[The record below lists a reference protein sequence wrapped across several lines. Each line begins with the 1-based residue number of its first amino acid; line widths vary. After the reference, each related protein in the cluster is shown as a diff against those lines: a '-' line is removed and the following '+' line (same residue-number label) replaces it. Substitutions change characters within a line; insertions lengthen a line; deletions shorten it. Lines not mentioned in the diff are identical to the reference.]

1 MTKHLARFLSCLFIY
16 FWLHPYIHFSIFFTS
31 LLNQE
36 VKLLGIQIFVARVSW
51 PKIGRITQAYYLSQL
66 PLLVWIVQPKQTRSS
81 DTDIFFQ
88 HISSYLLLTIY
99 GSCFFTCQLTANTV
113 INCSSCKLT
122 FIEVHNWSTI
132 LIYLHFK
139 YLCVLLLFMST
150 PLYFECKYCT
160 Y

>member
-1 MTKHLARFLSCLFIY
+1 MKLVTKHLARFLSCLFIY

-31 LLNQE
+31 LFNQE

-88 HISSYLLLTIY
+88 HISSY
-99 GSCFFTCQLTANTV
+99 TV